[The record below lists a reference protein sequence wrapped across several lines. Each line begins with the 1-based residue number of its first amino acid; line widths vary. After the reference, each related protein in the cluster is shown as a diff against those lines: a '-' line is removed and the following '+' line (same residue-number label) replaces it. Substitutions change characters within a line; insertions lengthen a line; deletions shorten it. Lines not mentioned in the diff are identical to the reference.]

1 MNLFENSQTKT
12 KGKLRVLYFT
22 PVFTFGQS
30 ITSSY
35 LINEVNT
42 VVRNYKNIE
51 FLVYFVKDRIQ
62 KEIIKENDRILQVN
76 RISYKTLLF
85 IKDMLKI
92 FIKYKP
98 DVVHSHY
105 IVPSIFVNFFAK
117 IFRVPTIL
125 HGRGKD
131 MNYFPYFSVKSKIL
145 LLIAGRLNNMILTV
159 GKSMKD
165 NCLRFKMTENKV
177 KVIYNGIDF
186 NKFNVKEK
194 KKFSNQRPLNLLN
207 LGVFSLEKGQHLI
220 IEACKKL
227 KDNNIDFHLTLI
239 GDGNPRY
246 IQMLVALINKHELN
260 DNVDF
265 VKPVDHKSLP
275 NYMKNADVFVFPSIT
290 EGLPNVVLEAMS
302 MKLVLILTRVGGNIE
317 LAQDIGSILV
327 DINNPQQLFEA
338 ILYYYNHPKEI
349 EIGGEINRNFIV
361 STFSWDKH
369 AKELYHV
376 YNYLAKKGKYTN
388 EK

>member
-1 MNLFENSQTKT
+1 MNLFDNSQIKS

-30 ITSSY
+30 ITISY
-35 LINEVNT
+35 LTHEVTT

-62 KEIIKENDRILQVN
+62 NEIIKLNDRILQVN
-76 RISYKTLLF
+76 RKSYKNVLF
-85 IKDMLKI
+85 LKDMIKI
-92 FIKYKP
+92 FTKFKP
-98 DVVHSHY
+98 HVIHSHY
-105 IVPSIFVNFFAK
+105 IVPSIFINFFAK

-131 MNYFPYFSVKSKIL
+131 VNYFPYFSVKSKIL

-165 NCLRFKMTENKV
+165 NCLRFKIAKNKV
-177 KVIYNGIDF
+177 KVVYNGVDF
-186 NKFNVKEK
+186 KKFNPKEK
-194 KKFSNQRPLNLLN
+194 TFFSNQCPLNLLHV
-207 LGVFSLEKGQHLI
+207 GAFSLEKGQYLI

-227 KDNNIDFHLTLI
+227 KENDIKFHLTLI
-239 GDGNPRY
+239 GNGILR
-246 IQMLVALINKHELN
+246 QTLVDLINKYKL
-260 DNVDF
+260 DDYVDL
-265 VKPVDHKSLP
+265 VKPMDHNNLP
-275 NYMKNADVFVFPSIT
+275 NYMEKADLLVFPSIT

-302 MKLVLILTRVGGNIE
+302 MKLIVILTRVGGNLE
-317 LAQDIGSILV
+317 LAQNIGSILV
-327 DINNPQQLFEA
+327 DPNNPQQLFEA
-338 ILYYYNHPKEI
+338 ILHYYNNPREI

-376 YNYLAKKGKYTN
+376 YNYLAKKGKNLN
-388 EK
+388 ED